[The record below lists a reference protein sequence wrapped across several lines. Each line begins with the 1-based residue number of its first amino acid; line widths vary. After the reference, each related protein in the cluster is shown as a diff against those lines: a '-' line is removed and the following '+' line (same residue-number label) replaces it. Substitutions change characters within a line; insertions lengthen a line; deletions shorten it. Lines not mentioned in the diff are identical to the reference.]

1 MIFLHDSDFHTHG
14 NLKSSNCVVNS
25 RWSLQVADYGL
36 SDLRQSAQD
45 DDDEHVKYR
54 SKYYVYTTYICENI

>member
-1 MIFLHDSDFHTHG
+1 MIFLHDSELGYHG

-36 SDLRQSAQD
+36 TELRLRNQTKE
-45 DDDEHVKYR
+45 EHAAFRGK
-54 SKYYVYTTYICENI
+54 